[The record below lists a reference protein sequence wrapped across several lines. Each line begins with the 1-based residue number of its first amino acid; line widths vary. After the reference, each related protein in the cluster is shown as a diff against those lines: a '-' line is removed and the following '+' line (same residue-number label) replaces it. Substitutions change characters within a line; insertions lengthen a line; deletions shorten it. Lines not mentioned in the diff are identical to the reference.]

1 MRSRVDRIAR
11 IGESAARG
19 AALVLIATAGW
30 RALSWQDPAA
40 TRLRVDGPIRDVLP
54 ALSTVAA
61 PAVHLPLGRTPDV
74 IERDWLAALRRS
86 GTVVTWNDAGL
97 APAAAISIAKVADPV
112 GGAIVTVATSGTEFI
127 FVSDSLGVID
137 STRLG
142 PLGARVTAPSLL
154 GAVTVVRNGT
164 TIGRAQYPPRPELR
178 PLLVIGSAGWETKF
192 VIAALEERG
201 WDVRS
206 RVRVSPTAEVTHGS
220 PVRIDTGSLAAVIV
234 LDSAAAASASGLL
247 AYVRA
252 GGGLIL
258 AGSAARAGALA
269 AVAPARLAPMIA
281 GSLLRRAS
289 SAGRGGLPLY
299 PLVAL
304 RDDAVAIDE
313 RDGHVVVAARRE
325 GAGRILSV
333 GEVESWRWRM
343 AGGADALAQHRAW
356 WSRIVSGAAYA
367 PVVSIPPVDPEG
379 APYAALVEALGEP
392 TGDVAGASRSPTAAL
407 PMWMGAA
414 ILLLLLSE
422 WVSRRLRGER

>member
-1 MRSRVDRIAR
+1 MAR
-11 IGESAARG
+11 IGEALARG
-19 AALVLIATAGW
+19 AALALIAVALW
-30 RALSWQDPAA
+30 RALSWRDPAF
-40 TRLRVDGPIRDVLP
+40 TRLRVEVPIRDVLP
-54 ALSTVAA
+54 ALSTVAV
-61 PAVHLPLGRTPDV
+61 PAVHLPLGRTPGV
-74 IERDWLAALRRS
+74 IERDWLTALRRA
-86 GTVVTWNDAGL
+86 GTIVTWNDAGL
-97 APAAAISIAKVADPV
+97 APAAAASIAEVADPV
-112 GGAIVTVATSGTEFI
+112 GGSIVTVAMSGTEM
-127 FVSDSLGVID
+127 VLLTDSLGVID

-142 PLGARVTAPSLL
+142 PLGARVTAPSLI
-154 GAVTVVRNGT
+154 GAVRVSRNT
-164 TIGRAQYPPRPELR
+164 MTIARAQQPARPVLR

-206 RVRVSPTAEVTHGS
+206 RVRVSPTAEVTHGP

-234 LDSAAAASASGLL
+234 LDSAAAPSASVLL

-258 AGSAARAGALA
+258 AGSAGRAGALA
-269 AVAPARLAPMIA
+269 VIAPARSAPMIA

-289 SAGRGGLPLY
+289 SAGRDGLPLY

-304 RDDAVAIDE
+304 RGDAVSIDE

-343 AGGADALAQHRAW
+343 GGGADAPAQHRAW
-356 WSRIVSGAAYA
+356 WSRIVSSAAYA
-367 PVVSIPPVDPEG
+367 PVASIPPVDPES

-414 ILLLLLSE
+414 ILFLLLSE
-422 WVSRRLRGER
+422 WISRRLRGER

>member
-1 MRSRVDRIAR
+1 MRSLVDRIAR
-11 IGESAARG
+11 VGEALARA
-19 AALVLIATAGW
+19 AALALIAFAVW
-30 RALSWQDPAA
+30 RALSWLDPAS
-40 TRLRVDGPIRDVLP
+40 TRLRVEAPNRDVLR
-54 ALSTVAA
+54 ALSTAA
-61 PAVHLPLGRTPDV
+61 VPAVHLPLGRTPDV
-74 IERDWLAALRRS
+74 IERDWLTALRRA
-86 GTVVTWNDAGL
+86 GTIVTWNDAGL
-97 APAAAISIAKVADPV
+97 APAAAVSIAEVADPV
-112 GGAIVTVATSGTEFI
+112 GGSIVTVATSGTGMVI
-127 FVSDSLGVID
+127 VSDSLGVID

-164 TIGRAQYPPRPELR
+164 TIARALQPARPELR

-220 PVRIDTGSLAAVIV
+220 PVRIDTGSVAAVIV
-234 LDSAAAASASGLL
+234 LDSASAASASGLL

-252 GGGLIL
+252 GGGMIL
-258 AGSAARAGALA
+258 AGSAGRVGAFA

-289 SAGRGGLPLY
+289 SAGRDGLPLY

-304 RDDAVAIDE
+304 RDDAVSIDQ

-343 AGGADALAQHRAW
+343 AGGADAPAQHRAW

-367 PVVSIPPVDPEG
+367 PVASIPPLGPEG
-379 APYAALVEALGEP
+379 APYAALVDALGEP
-392 TGDVAGASRSPTAAL
+392 TGDVAGGSQSPTAAL